1 MRMMVLL
8 VVSLMIGLELA
19 GLIAIGIEVLTKEEP
34 ETMMKI
40 NVLEHRCD
48 SMQRQIDYMVE

>member
-1 MRMMVLL
+1 MMVLL
-8 VVSLMIGLELA
+8 VLSLMIGWELA
-19 GLIAIGIEVLTKEEP
+19 GLIAKGIKVLTKEEP